1 MFILKSAIVFVIL
14 SLTFLSLKFFNPDT
28 HTKNTPDNTKSK
40 ITFSKEFFRLEYYLL
55 NQEINYPISD
65 SLSSLQNDFEKDYL
79 FALLETRK
87 KEYKNSF
94 DELFHYLSTFPKHYQ
109 YYDELIFNAKA
120 SGNLAKVQDF
130 ISKGDHEKNK
140 YFDYLKALV
149 NYHLNKYT
157 NAVKILE
164 GKDDFEMLYL
174 LSFAYRGL
182 ADYQKSFEA
191 LQKCK
196 LKLDDTGLNLPKVL
210 VTEGSIYLLSGDY
223 KNAEKTYQKALQ
235 LAEKFGNQKE
245 KSKALIN
252 LAILDDENGKTD
264 LARSKLQQA
273 LSISRLIEN
282 QDIEATVLSELGVS
296 YTYTNEIVSARNNY
310 EKSLDLYKTL
320 NNKER
325 LSNLSANIAAVYSQ
339 QANYS
344 LTLNFYN
351 NGLNYAGENIISKI
365 LNLRGLGDVFAN
377 LSNYSKALNYY
388 TKAKEL
394 AKQIKNIDYETD
406 MDVSIGTLFF
416 NVNRPHKAIQIFLDA
431 KENMGENANLY
442 QKEDANFK
450 IGIAYSRIDSIEKSN
465 IFLKEALKNSQSVGD
480 IYYEILISGELAY
493 NYYME
498 GKFNN
503 AEKILLSLLTKSRDY
518 ELSQLEAVQNLYLGK
533 IQLDENLLSKAI
545 SYFEGANSLALKGK
559 DYNTY
564 LEAEYLIGKCYEL
577 KGNPA
582 KAEFYYNTA
591 IEATEKISESMVNN
605 SEIQISH
612 FAGFDA
618 PFNAL
623 AELYLKQG
631 KNENALQIIERS
643 RSRNT
648 FQNLNDLI
656 ISSKIKND
664 NILKQYYDLR
674 WQINS
679 GIYSG
684 EKLKSLKSKL
694 KLVSAK
700 NSIPDKKKE
709 NVFDIS
715 GAQNN
720 LDKDENI
727 ITYFIT
733 DKSLYAF
740 VISKENFKVYKID
753 VSRSEVKKMISHIS
767 ALYSEKAD
775 ESDIYFNQD
784 LFSFNTKASN
794 ELYNDILKN
803 VISSIPEN
811 EKIIFSMPMEM
822 ALIPLEFL
830 VTKFEKG
837 DSPFYYDNKNF
848 LIEKYAVSYTP
859 SIPVFMLQEK
869 MTKPKNKQALFIG
882 DPEIS
887 NKDFAISYRGGL
899 LEDNSFESRS
909 LVLFPLKY
917 SRQEIE
923 QLSDMFSD
931 KSVFLLKDATE
942 KNFKE
947 NAGNSSIIHL
957 STHSFLYKDQPL
969 IIFSKGPVKDNED
982 GYLEYEEIH
991 QLKLN
996 SDLVVLSSCRSGTGA
1011 VDKAE
1016 GILGMQKS
1024 FFEAGARS
1032 VVVSMWDVND
1042 KYTSLFMQSF
1052 YKYLVDGYDKSEA
1065 LRKAKVF
1072 FMKNYSANPYYWGA
1086 FVLSGNISPIEI
1098 AKENHSPLF
1107 LIAIFILVMVLFIT
1121 YYTRIRRNLIHNK
1134 LLD

>member
-1 MFILKSAIVFVIL
+1 MFILKSVIIFVIL
-14 SLTFLSLKFFNPDT
+14 SLASLSFKFFNTDT
-28 HTKNTPDNTKSK
+28 STKNSPDNTKSRT
-40 ITFSKEFFRLEYYLL
+40 TFSKEFFRLEYSLL
-55 NQEINYPISD
+55 NQGINYPVSD
-65 SLSSLQNDFEKDYL
+65 SISFLQNNFEKDYL
-79 FALLETRK
+79 FALLKMRK
-87 KEYKNSF
+87 KGYKNSF
-94 DELFHYLSTFPKHYQ
+94 DELYYYLPTFPEHYQ
-109 YYDELIFNAKA
+109 YYDELIFSAKA
-120 SGNLAKVQDF
+120 SGNFPKIEDF
-130 ISKGDHEKNK
+130 ISKGNHDKNE
-140 YFDYLKALV
+140 YFDYLTALV
-149 NYHLNKYT
+149 NYHLNKYSD
-157 NAVKILE
+157 AVKILDS
-164 GKDDFEMLYL
+164 KDDFEMLYL

-182 ADYQKSFEA
+182 ANYQKSFEV

-196 LKLDDTGLNLPKVL
+196 LKIDIADLKMSKVL
-210 VTEGSIYLLSGDY
+210 IAEGSIYLLSEDY
-223 KNAEKTYQKALQ
+223 KNAGKTYQQALQ
-235 LAEKFGNQKE
+235 LAEKFDNQKE
-245 KSKALIN
+245 KAKALIN

-264 LARSKLQQA
+264 LARNKLLEALRISKL
-273 LSISRLIEN
+273 IED

-310 EKSLDLYKTL
+310 EKSLDLYNTL

-325 LSNLSANIAAVYSQ
+325 LSNLSANIAAVYAQ

-344 LTLNFYN
+344 LALNFYN
-351 NGLNYAGENIISKI
+351 SGLNYAGENTISKI
-365 LNLRGLGDVFAN
+365 LNLRGLGDVYAN

-394 AKQIKNIDYETD
+394 AKQVKNINYETD
-406 MDVSIGTLFF
+406 LDVSIGTLFF
-416 NVNRPHKAIQIFLDA
+416 NVSKPHKAINIFLNA
-431 KENMGENANLY
+431 KENMGENAYLY
-442 QKEDANFK
+442 KKEDVDLK
-450 IGIAYSRIDSIEKSN
+450 IGIAYSRIDSIQKSN
-465 IFLKEALKNSQSVGD
+465 TFLREALKNSQSVGD

-493 NYYME
+493 NYYAE
-498 GKFNN
+498 GKFHD
-503 AEKILLSLLTKSRDY
+503 AEGILLTLLNKSRDY
-518 ELSQLEAVQNLYLGK
+518 ELFQLEAVQYLYLGK
-533 IQLDENLLSKAI
+533 IKLDQNLLSKAI
-545 SYFEGANSLALKGK
+545 SCFEEANSLALEGK

-564 LEAEYLIGKCYEL
+564 LEAGYLLGKCYEL
-577 KGNPA
+577 NGNPA
-582 KAEFYYNTA
+582 QAEFYYSTA

-631 KNENALQIIERS
+631 KNENAFQTIERS

-684 EKLKSLKSKL
+684 EKLKSLEAELKSF
-694 KLVSAK
+694 SEK
-700 NSIPDKKKE
+700 NIITDKKGD
-709 NVFDIS
+709 NAFDIRS
-715 GAQNN
+715 VQNN

-727 ITYFIT
+727 ITYFLT

-740 VISKENFKVYKID
+740 VISKENFKVDKID
-753 VSRSEVKKMISHIS
+753 ISRSEVKKMISHIS
-767 ALYSEKAD
+767 ALYSENAD

-794 ELYNDILKN
+794 ELYNAVLKN
-803 VISSIPEN
+803 VISSILEN

-822 ALIPLEFL
+822 ALIPMEFL

-837 DSPFYYDNKNF
+837 DSPFYYANKTF
-848 LIEKYAVSYTP
+848 LIEKYAISYTP
-859 SIPVFMLQEK
+859 SIPVFMLQEE
-869 MTKPKNKQALFIG
+869 MTKPKNKQALFVG

-917 SRQEIE
+917 SKQEIE

-947 NAGNSSIIHL
+947 NASNSSIIHL

-969 IIFSKGPVKDNED
+969 IIFSKGPAKDNED
-982 GYLEYEEIH
+982 GYLESEEIH

-1098 AKENHSPLF
+1098 AKENHFPVF
-1107 LIAIFILVMVLFIT
+1107 LIVIFILVMVLFIT
-1121 YYTRIRRNLIHNK
+1121 YYTRIRRDLIHNK
-1134 LLD
+1134 TS